1 VGLAWATIAAMSLLV
16 ALSDLG
22 LGFGLIRFLSQA
34 GKDANAMVNS
44 SFTIAGLVSLIFG
57 GIFIAGLDFWS
68 PPLLILRENS
78 IYLAAFISF
87 TMLAT
92 ISQLMDA
99 TFIARRRAGFA
110 LLRGLIFGVSRLPIP
125 FLLAVFFHSF
135 GIFASWGI
143 SLAVALLFSAFLFL
157 SRVQPGYRA
166 FPSLGRGVVNR
177 LVRFSLANYI
187 ANLFWLAP
195 VHILPIMVLNSL
207 GGELNAHFSVAWFV
221 GILLVVPALAFS
233 VSLFAEG
240 SSDEQSLV
248 SVTRSS
254 LKLTFLILVPAVI
267 LVLAVA
273 DKLLLLFGSSYSESG
288 TTLLRILA
296 LSALPIG
303 INYIYLSMKRVE
315 MKLALIIGLSAFIAV
330 ATLGL
335 SYMLLP
341 RMGIS
346 GVGIAWLSS
355 HGVVA
360 IGIAISFLLR

>member
-1 VGLAWATIAAMSLLV
+1 
-16 ALSDLG
+16 
-22 LGFGLIRFLSQA
+22 
-34 GKDANAMVNS
+34 
-44 SFTIAGLVSLIFG
+44 
-57 GIFIAGLDFWS
+57 
-68 PPLLILRENS
+68 
-78 IYLAAFISF
+78 
-87 TMLAT
+87 
-92 ISQLMDA
+92 
-99 TFIARRRAGFA
+99 
-110 LLRGLIFGVSRLPIP
+110 
-125 FLLAVFFHSF
+125 
-135 GIFASWGI
+135 
-143 SLAVALLFSAFLFL
+143 
-157 SRVQPGYRA
+157 
-166 FPSLGRGVVNR
+166 
-177 LVRFSLANYI
+177 
-187 ANLFWLAP
+187 
-195 VHILPIMVLNSL
+195 
-207 GGELNAHFSVAWFV
+207 
-221 GILLVVPALAFS
+221 VPALAFS

-248 SVTRSS
+248 SVTVSS